1 MATFEPPIGSYNP
14 PVYPWA
20 KEEAPFRYYR
30 GTPKGKNLYVKPDGT
45 VVENHDPGNAIYIY
59 LGGHVYTDLSA
70 TEVSILQA
78 AGYTV
83 DV

>member
-1 MATFEPPIGSYNP
+1 MATFVPPIGSYNS

-20 KEEAPFRYYR
+20 KDASPFRYFR
-30 GTPKGKNLYVKPDGT
+30 GTPKGKNIYVKPDGT
-45 VVENHDPGNAIYIY
+45 VVENYDPGNAIYTY

-70 TEVSILQA
+70 TEVSLLQA